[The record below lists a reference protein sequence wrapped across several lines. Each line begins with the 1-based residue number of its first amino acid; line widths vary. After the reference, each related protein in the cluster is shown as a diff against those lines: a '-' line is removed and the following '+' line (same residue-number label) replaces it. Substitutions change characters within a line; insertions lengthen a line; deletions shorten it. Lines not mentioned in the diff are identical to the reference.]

1 MYDAFEFHRKIRH
14 LMCKDCSCGVNKD
27 DPCSKCPKNNWDTWE
42 CMPKNNKKLQDI
54 TKNENIFPSTQNII
68 SNFMNAIVDESRAIV
83 LKQKSISKEQAD
95 ERYNI
100 CKKCDF
106 FEPSKKRCF
115 KCGCFMPTKTLWR
128 SQKCPIG
135 KW

>member
-1 MYDAFEFHRKIRH
+1 MYDAFDFYRSVRH
-14 LMCKDCSCGVNKD
+14 LACKNCSCGVNKD
-27 DPCSKCPKNNWDTWE
+27 DPCAKCPQNKWE
-42 CMPKNNKKLQDI
+42 SWGCIPKDNEQPQDI
-54 TKNENIFPSTQNII
+54 ANDEKRFPSVKNMA
-68 SNFMNAIVDESRAIV
+68 SNLVNAVVDESRAII
-83 LKQKSISKEQAD
+83 LKQKNISEEQAV
-95 ERYNI
+95 ERYDI

-115 KCGCFMPTKTLWR
+115 KCGCFMPIKTLLR